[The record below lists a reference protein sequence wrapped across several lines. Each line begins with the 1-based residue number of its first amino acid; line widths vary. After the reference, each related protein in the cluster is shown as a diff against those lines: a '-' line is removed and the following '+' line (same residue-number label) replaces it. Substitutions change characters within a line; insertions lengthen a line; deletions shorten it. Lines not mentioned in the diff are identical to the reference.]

1 MRNFKLNVV
10 NSLRVTML
18 APAFVA
24 AAFATPAMAEAIH
37 HEITG
42 SRLEIFEHASHLSP
56 LEQPEKFQRA
66 VSNFLD
72 TL

>member
-1 MRNFKLNVV
+1 LKLISCPTLV
-10 NSLRVTML
+10 L
-18 APAFVA
+18 AGALDIG
-24 AAFATPAMAEAIH
+24 ATPAMAEAIH
-37 HEITG
+37 REITG

-66 VSNFLD
+66 VSNFLE